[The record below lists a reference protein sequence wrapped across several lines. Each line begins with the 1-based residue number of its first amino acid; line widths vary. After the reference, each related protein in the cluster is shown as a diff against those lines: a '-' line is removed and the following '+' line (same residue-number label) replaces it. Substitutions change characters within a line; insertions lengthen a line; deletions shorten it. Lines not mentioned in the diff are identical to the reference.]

1 VRILKKYPNRRIY
14 DTETSSFVA
23 LGEIRQMII
32 NRESIQVV
40 HSKTGKDLTR
50 NVLLQIIT
58 EMESEG
64 HESLLTNR
72 VLEELIRFYGDKLVA
87 MMGPYLEQQILQSL
101 ASQDRWREQ
110 LTKAFAHPYPTPD
123 QAFNQMLDHYKTLTG
138 QNPAPSASSPDTK
151 ATDESPAGEI
161 KDKDTPGET
170 KGKEARGK
178 TKDKDAP
185 GEESG

>member
-1 VRILKKYPNRRIY
+1 MRILKKYPNRRIY
-14 DTETSSFVA
+14 DTQTSSFVA
-23 LGEIRQMII
+23 LAEIRQMII
-32 NRESIQVV
+32 DRESIQVV

-50 NVLLQIIT
+50 SVLMQVIT

-110 LTKAFAHPYPTPD
+110 LTKAFTQPYPSPD
-123 QAFNQMLDHYKTLTG
+123 QAFKQMLDHYKTITG
-138 QNPAPSASSPDTK
+138 QKPPP
-151 ATDESPAGEI
+151 
-161 KDKDTPGET
+161 
-170 KGKEARGK
+170 GKESADNPPSK
-178 TKDKDAP
+178 EQPAKEQPASENAESDAP
-185 GEESG
+185 NDDSGK